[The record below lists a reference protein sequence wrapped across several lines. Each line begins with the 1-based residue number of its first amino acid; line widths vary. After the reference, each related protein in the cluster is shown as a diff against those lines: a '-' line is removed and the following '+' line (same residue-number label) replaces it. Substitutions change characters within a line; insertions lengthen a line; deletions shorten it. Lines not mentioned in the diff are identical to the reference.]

1 MSYGSD
7 ARKLI
12 KSKQALSICSNK
24 NLAFGKIEIIIRGKK
39 NQIKTININQLKS
52 LQPRLKKE
60 VLKKIKHI
68 TQKRKKISGLN
79 LDTFKIFGVLNVT
92 PDSFSD
98 GGKFNKLKQAIK
110 HSKEMINQGADVIDV
125 GGESTR
131 PGAKLISVENEK
143 KRVLQVISKIK
154 KYKISIDTR
163 KSQVMVAAIK
173 KGAKIINDV
182 SAMDFDQ
189 QSLSVVAKLKKPIIL
204 NHSQGTPDIMQ
215 NNPSYQNVLL
225 DIYDY
230 FENKINQLSKR
241 KFLKQNI
248 ILDPGIGFG
257 KNLDHNLNLISNIG
271 LFHALGCPIMLGPS
285 RKSFIGKVMKEKDS
299 KDRLGG
305 TLAAVITGYNQ
316 GVQCFRVH
324 DIKETF
330 EALTIQEALNSI

>member
-1 MSYGSD
+1 MSYGLN

-12 KSKQALSICSNK
+12 KSKQALPICSNK
-24 NLAFGKIEIIIRGKK
+24 NLAFGKVEIIIRGKT
-39 NQIKTININQLKS
+39 NQIKTANINQLKS
-52 LQPRLKKE
+52 LPTKLKND
-60 VLKKIKHI
+60 VLKKIKNI

-98 GGKFNKLKQAIK
+98 GGKFNKLKQAIR
-110 HSKEMINQGADVIDV
+110 HSKEMINQGADIIDV

-143 KRVLQVISKIK
+143 KRVLPVISKIK

-163 KSQVMVAAIK
+163 KSEVMIAAIK

-189 QSLSVVAKLKKPIIL
+189 QSLSVVAKLRKPVIL

-230 FENKINQLSKR
+230 FEDKINQLTKR
-241 KFLKQNI
+241 KFLKQMELRLLEEI
-248 ILDPGIGFG
+248 YLIRRRYPR
-257 KNLDHNLNLISNIG
+257 NL
-271 LFHALGCPIMLGPS
+271 F
-285 RKSFIGKVMKEKDS
+285 
-299 KDRLGG
+299 
-305 TLAAVITGYNQ
+305 
-316 GVQCFRVH
+316 
-324 DIKETF
+324 
-330 EALTIQEALNSI
+330 

>member
-12 KSKQALSICSNK
+12 KSKHALPICSNK

-52 LQPRLKKE
+52 LPPRLKKE

-163 KSQVMVAAIK
+163 KSQVMNAAIK

-230 FENKINQLSKR
+230 FENKIKQLEKKGFKR
-241 KFLKQNI
+241 NNI

-257 KNLDHNLNLISNIG
+257 KNVNHNLTLISKISF
-271 LFHALGCPIMLGPS
+271 FHSLGCPLMLGPS
-285 RKSFIGKVMKEKDS
+285 RKSFIGKIMDKKDS
-299 KDRLGG
+299 ISRLGG
-305 TLAAVITGYNQ
+305 TISSVIIGANQ
-316 GVQCFRVH
+316 GVQFFRVH
-324 DIKETF
+324 DIKEVN
-330 EALTIQEALNSI
+330 EALSINSALHTI